1 MTSSDELAAEWN
13 SLLAGWAHTWG
24 MSGLERRIT
33 IRVSSRLRTSFGR
46 CVPARGEVRI
56 ASFLLDAS
64 RSLLGEVL
72 CHETAHAAVYLRHG
86 GRVRPHGTEWRAL
99 MRAAGFEPRVQ
110 LPRDALA
117 ALPKRAQRARRL
129 WEHRCPVCHAAQF
142 AGRPVRQWRCAPC
155 RAAGLDGE
163 LVISRTTGA
172 AQR

>member
-1 MTSSDELAAEWN
+1 MTSSDELAAEWK

-24 MSGLERRIT
+24 LPDLERRIT
-33 IRVSSRLRTSFGR
+33 IRVSSRLRTSLGR

-56 ASFLLDAS
+56 ASFLVDAP

-72 CHETAHAAVYLRHG
+72 CHETAHAAVHLRHG
-86 GRVRPHGTEWRAL
+86 GNRRPHGPEWRAL

-117 ALPKRAQRARRL
+117 TLPKHAQRARRL